1 MLRLLSIVSSISC
14 TDEKFFAVHDELCMN
29 ATVDRL
35 ADEDLENSKLSVLLT
50 LEDNCDIH
58 LSAED

>member
-1 MLRLLSIVSSISC
+1 
-14 TDEKFFAVHDELCMN
+14 MN